1 MNSHHSNHNDDPG
14 GQRHWPRHR
23 LVFVMMAILLALA
36 CGAAVFAYQY
46 KVRWTPLE
54 RFYFPTYFRT
64 AHLINSRN
72 PYLRPSH
79 TLMALFIVY
88 PRQTR
93 LALNREVVSVPPP
106 SGASSKGIA
115 FALSDEAVHNSANR
129 LEWRSMRFDDQWLHG
144 WLGRWIYHGRSLWQL
159 FRSAWYVTL
168 LSLVIALPFA
178 IRRDAAETSKRRRS
192 RALKGANISTR
203 SEFHRHH
210 GRSYTGIGWKTTNPP
225 SLWERLFMDPIERMM
240 VRVARRHEWEH
251 FLLIGDTGTGKSSC
265 IRQLLTQIEQRGE
278 TAIVYDPAREYLPQF
293 YNADRGD
300 IILNPLDARMPYW
313 NAADEL
319 LHHTEAETIAKSL
332 FPDRDRENRFFIE
345 SPRKLFA
352 HLLKLHPT
360 PERLCQWIA
369 HPDPEIDCWVAG
381 TPLEAIVS
389 KSAPQQRAGVLAG
402 LERVSNAFSLL
413 PPPSKTRRWTA
424 TEWAE
429 RREGWIFLTSR
440 PETRET
446 LRPLISLWLDFLILR
461 LTAQTDYPERP
472 VWVVMDEL
480 ASLET
485 LPTLPLALTES
496 RKSNTRMVL
505 GLQGRSQIEVRYGR
519 EAESMLSQPRTKI
532 FLRTSEPR
540 AAEWISKCIGD
551 VEMEHLREGRSVGDW
566 GFNRTENASVDRRI
580 EAAILAS
587 EVSNLENLEGYFLTP
602 GYTLR
607 LAFPYVSPE
616 SHSQAF
622 LASERSDPAYVKA
635 HEDEPPDTEEA
646 VQVQK
651 SSPAVRAAKPRNNY
665 SNSGDTFQFEKE

>member
-1 MNSHHSNHNDDPG
+1 MNPTKLNENRDFSGH
-14 GQRHWPRHR
+14 RHWPRHR
-23 LVFVMMAILLALA
+23 PVFVLMAILLALA

-46 KVRWTPLE
+46 KTRWTPLE
-54 RFYFPTYFRT
+54 RYYFPAYFRT
-64 AHLINSRN
+64 AHLITSRN

-79 TLMALFIVY
+79 SLMALFVVY
-88 PRQTR
+88 PHETR
-93 LALNREVVSVPPP
+93 IALNSEVIPALPPG
-106 SGASSKGIA
+106 SASRKTVA
-115 FALSDEAVHNSANR
+115 FALSNEAIHNSAQR
-129 LEWRSMRFDDQWLHG
+129 LEWRSMRFDDQWLHA
-144 WLGRWIYHGRSLWQL
+144 WLAHWIYGGQSLWRL
-159 FRSAWYVTL
+159 FRSAWYATL
-168 LSLVIALPFA
+168 LGLAVLLPLA
-178 IRRDAAETSKRRRS
+178 IRKDAAETRKRRRS

-203 SEFHRHH
+203 SKFHRHW
-210 GRSYTGIGWKTTNPP
+210 RSYTGVGWKTTNAP

-251 FLLIGDTGTGKSSC
+251 FLIIGDTGTGKSSL
-265 IRQLLTQIEQRGE
+265 IRQLLVQIEQRHE

-293 YNADRGD
+293 LNPDRGD
-300 IILNPLDARMPYW
+300 VILNPLDARMPYW

-319 LHHTEAETIAKSL
+319 IHHSEAETIAKSL
-332 FPDRDRENRFFIE
+332 FPDRDRENRFFVE

-352 HLLKLHPT
+352 HLLKHHPT
-360 PERLCQWIA
+360 PEKLCYWIA
-369 HPDPEIDCWVAG
+369 HPDPEIDRRVAG

-389 KSAPQQRAGVLAG
+389 KAAPQQRAGVLAG
-402 LERVSNAFSLL
+402 LERVSNSFSLL
-413 PPPSKTRRWTA
+413 PPQSKIRRWTA

-446 LRPLISLWLDFLILR
+446 LRPLMSLWLDFLVLR

-472 VWVVMDEL
+472 VWVIMDEL

-551 VEMEHLREGRSVGDW
+551 VEMEHLREGRSVGHW
-566 GFNRTENASVDRRI
+566 GLNRSENATVDRRI

-602 GYTLR
+602 GYTLK
-607 LAFPYVSPE
+607 LTFPYASAEARSPG
-616 SHSQAF
+616 F
-622 LASERSDPAYVKA
+622 LPADRNDPSFANVR
-635 HEDEPPDTEEA
+635 EDEPPEPEEA

-651 SSPAVRAAKPRNNY
+651 PTSFVRPTKARN
-665 SNSGDTFQFEKE
+665 SHEVTGDTLPFDKS

>member
-1 MNSHHSNHNDDPG
+1 MNSQNSGVSNHPNA
-14 GQRHWPRHR
+14 QRHWPRHR
-23 LVFVMMAILLALA
+23 PVFALMAILFALVS
-36 CGAAVFAYQY
+36 GAGVFAYQY
-46 KVRWTPLE
+46 KIRWTPLE
-54 RFYFPTYFRT
+54 RFYFPAYFRT
-64 AHLINSRN
+64 AHLATSRN

-79 TLMALFIVY
+79 SLMALFIVY
-88 PRQTR
+88 PHGTR
-93 LALNREVVSVPPP
+93 MALDSEVQPVVPPP
-106 SGASSKGIA
+106 GVSSKAIA
-115 FALSDEAVHNSANR
+115 FAPSDIAVRQSAKR
-129 LEWRSMRFDDQWLHG
+129 LEWRSMRFDDEWLHG
-144 WLGRWIYHGRSLWQL
+144 WLGRWIYHGKSLWQL
-159 FRSAWYVTL
+159 FRSAWYVAL
-168 LSLVIALPFA
+168 LALAVSLPFA
-178 IRRDAAETSKRRRS
+178 IRKDAAETRKRRRS
-192 RALKGANISTR
+192 RALKGANIVTR
-203 SEFHRHH
+203 SNFHRH
-210 GRSYTGIGWKTTNPP
+210 GRSYTGVGWKTTNPP
-225 SLWERLFMDPIERMM
+225 SLWERLFMDPVERMM

-251 FLLIGDTGTGKSSC
+251 FLIIGDTGTGKSSL
-265 IRQLLTQIEQRGE
+265 IRQLLVQIAERHE

-293 YNADRGD
+293 LNTDRGD
-300 IILNPLDARMPYW
+300 VILNPLDARMPYW
-313 NAADEL
+313 NPADEL
-319 LHHTEAETIAKSL
+319 LHHSEAETIAKSL
-332 FPDRDRENRFFIE
+332 FPDRDRENRFFVE

-352 HLLKLHPT
+352 HLLKHHPT
-360 PERLCQWIA
+360 PEKLCEWIA
-369 HPDPEIDCWVAG
+369 HPDPEIDRRVAG

-389 KSAPQQRAGVLAG
+389 KAAPQQRAGVLAG
-402 LERVSNAFSLL
+402 LERVSNSFSLL

-446 LRPLISLWLDFLILR
+446 LRPLMSLWLDFLVLR

-551 VEMEHLREGRSVGDW
+551 VEMEHLREGRSIGNW
-566 GFNRTENASVDRRI
+566 GLNRTENASVDRRI

-587 EVSNLENLEGYFLTP
+587 EVSNLENLEGLFLTP
-602 GYTLR
+602 GYTLK
-607 LAFPYVSPE
+607 LSFPYVRPE
-616 SHSQAF
+616 VHNHGF
-622 LASERSDPAYVKA
+622 LATERSDPAFVKVSQ
-635 HEDEPPDTEEA
+635 DELQEVDQA

-651 SSPAVRAAKPRNNY
+651 SSTSVRPRATRNNHEQA
-665 SNSGDTFQFEKE
+665 GDTFAFDKE

>member
-1 MNSHHSNHNDDPG
+1 MNPTKPNESHDPT

-23 LVFVMMAILLALA
+23 PVFVLMAILLALA

-46 KVRWTPLE
+46 KIRWNPLE
-54 RFYFPTYFRT
+54 RLYLPAYFRSS
-64 AHLINSRN
+64 HLVKTRN
-72 PYLRPSH
+72 RYLRPSH
-79 TLMALFIVY
+79 SLMALFIVY
-88 PRQTR
+88 PHGTR
-93 LALNREVVSVPPP
+93 LALTSQVVPAVPPP
-106 SGASSKGIA
+106 SVAPKTLA
-115 FALSDEAVHNSANR
+115 FALSNDAIQNSAKR
-129 LEWRSMRFDDQWLHG
+129 LEWRSMRFDDQWLHT
-144 WLGRWIYHGRSLWQL
+144 WLGHWIYHGKSLWQL
-159 FRSAWYVTL
+159 FRSAWYATL
-168 LSLVIALPFA
+168 FGLAVLLPLA
-178 IRRDAAETSKRRRS
+178 IRKDAAETRKHRRS
-192 RALKGANISTR
+192 RALKGANIATR
-203 SEFHRHH
+203 SKFHRHE
-210 GRSYTGIGWKTTNPP
+210 RSYTGVGWKTTNPASP
-225 SLWERLFMDPIERMM
+225 WERLSLDEAERMM

-251 FLLIGDTGTGKSSC
+251 FLIIGDTGTGKSSL
-265 IRQLLTQIEQRGE
+265 IRQLLIQIEQRHE

-293 YNADRGD
+293 LNPDRGD
-300 IILNPLDARMPYW
+300 VILNPLDARMPYW

-319 LHHTEAETIAKSL
+319 IHHSEAETIAKSL
-332 FPDRDRENRFFIE
+332 FPDRDRENRFFVE

-352 HLLKLHPT
+352 HLLKHHPT
-360 PERLCQWIA
+360 PEKLCYWIA
-369 HPDPEIDCWVAG
+369 HPDPEIDRRVAG

-389 KSAPQQRAGVLAG
+389 KAAPQQRAGVLAG
-402 LERVSNAFSLL
+402 LERVSNSFSLL

-446 LRPLISLWLDFLILR
+446 LRPLMSLWLDFLVLR
-461 LTAQTDYPERP
+461 LTAQTDYHERP
-472 VWVVMDEL
+472 VWAIMDEL

-505 GLQGRSQIEVRYGR
+505 GLQGRSQIEMRYGR

-566 GFNRTENASVDRRI
+566 GLNRSENTTVDRRI

-602 GYTLR
+602 GYTLK
-607 LAFPYVSPE
+607 LTFPYVSAE
-616 SHSQAF
+616 ARSQGF
-622 LASERSDPAYVKA
+622 LPADRNDPSFANVR
-635 HEDEPPDTEEA
+635 EDEPPEPEEA

-651 SSPAVRAAKPRNNY
+651 PTSFVRPTKARNGHDAT
-665 SNSGDTFQFEKE
+665 GDTLPFDKG